1 MSPRLC
7 MLHDDLSCVLDRSL
21 GTAIVHIE
29 PLMSELHSMKGTL
42 EKRYRIFLNGE
53 KIDNLASVEAAPE
66 NLEIGAL
73 TIQFGIRFK
82 A

>member
-1 MSPRLC
+1 MF
-7 MLHDDLSCVLDRSL
+7 
-21 GTAIVHIE
+21 
-29 PLMSELHSMKGTL
+29 ELHSMKGTL